1 MEQVCYNGPI
11 YYICDK
17 DNQCR
22 RDPYIWAVSIFIQA
36 SCFGCLL
43 LMSSFGYLTYTR
55 LNTSYTNLSVYTCQI
70 QHQLLTAL
78 LIQVLSFFLFPTD
91 TISFK
96 LHLIQAGIP
105 IIFMCIPIAVLF
117 TSPMFGIGFGV
128 YQNITMACL
137 AIYPPLDQLA
147 TMYVIRDFRDAIRN
161 VLTVRKSDLA
171 RIPMTSESAN
181 RSRTWHY

>member
-1 MEQVCYNGPI
+1 MEEYGLTMEHVCYNGPI

-55 LNTSYTNLSVYTCQI
+55 LNTSYINLSVHTCQI

-78 LIQVLSFFLFPTD
+78 LIQ
-91 TISFK
+91 
-96 LHLIQAGIP
+96 AGIP
-105 IIFMCIPIAVLF
+105 IIFMYIPIAVLF

-147 TMYVIRDFRDAIRN
+147 TICIDCSKIGSGANPNDFG
-161 VLTVRKSDLA
+161 VGKSLKDLA
-171 RIPMTSESAN
+171 LFSE
-181 RSRTWHY
+181 YPLFLE